1 MTMKKPSI
9 FTKSTHFL
17 PGNPKPGLDRRNFL
31 KMTGLS
37 LMGSMLP
44 GLSGCGER
52 TKAYTPPRLSMQL
65 YTIRDEMEVDTP
77 GSLSRLAD
85 IGFTHVESAFWP
97 DGSSHEQGAEMLR
110 RAGLKVSS
118 SHVDM
123 PESGNMRSLLDLARL
138 YDTDMMIWHGWPE
151 DPRYGSLQGTR
162 ELIAEYNEISAY
174 LRNHG
179 LRFGLHNHWWE
190 FMQRPDNRI
199 AYQVLHEE
207 MDPDIFFQIDTYW
220 VAVAGLDP
228 AAVIRELGSR
238 VKSLHIKDG
247 PAQYTENIGEVP
259 HPPMTAIGQGT
270 LDFAS
275 IAKAAKDHVE
285 WNVIEA
291 DEVDGDV
298 FRLLEDSFNY
308 MITNKYAV
316 TG

>member
-1 MTMKKPSI
+1 MHKPSL
-9 FTKSTHFL
+9 FSKNSRFHS
-17 PGNPKPGLDRRNFL
+17 GNSKPGLDRRNFL
-31 KMTGLS
+31 KMTGLG
-37 LMGSMLP
+37 LMGSMMP
-44 GLSGCGER
+44 GLSGCGEQR
-52 TKAYTPPRLSMQL
+52 IAHTPPRLSMQL
-65 YTIRDEMEVDTP
+65 YTIRDEMEVDTQ

-85 IGFTHVESAFWP
+85 IGFTHVETAFWP
-97 DGSSHEQGAEMLR
+97 DGSSHEQAAEMMR
-110 RAGLKVSS
+110 RAGLKASS

-123 PESGNMRSLLDLARL
+123 PENGDMQYLVDLARL

-162 ELIAEYNEISAY
+162 ELIAEYNEVSAF

-228 AAVIRELGSR
+228 ATKISELGSR

-247 PAQYTENIGEVP
+247 PAEYTDDIGEVP
-259 HPPMTAIGQGT
+259 HPPMSAVGQGT

-275 IAKAAKDHVE
+275 IAEAAKDHVE

-308 MITNKYAV
+308 MIENNYAV
-316 TG
+316 IG